1 MVPENLEAVGIL
13 YLYCSWYALEY
24 NMLSVMAEV
33 CPGMCQFS
41 HAFWDFGAMGGVA
54 LFGLDP
60 GFLMLGQIGIMG
72 KVGMR
77 GMGSSTME
85 LIGGTLL
92 RVLRVPLV
100 QSGQELLL
108 FQVVGFFCLLGA
120 S

>member
-1 MVPENLEAVGIL
+1 
-13 YLYCSWYALEY
+13 
-24 NMLSVMAEV
+24 MLLVMAEV
-33 CPGMCQFS
+33 CPGMCGILGL
-41 HAFWDFGAMGGVA
+41 WEGVA

-72 KVGMR
+72 EVGM
-77 GMGSSTME
+77 GGVGSSTLE

-92 RVLRVPLV
+92 LVLRVPLV

-108 FQVVGFFCLLGA
+108 FQVVGFFCLFGA